1 MNTVIDCLAFVM
13 TLWMLYCFVRH
24 GIYPAIRLV
33 LRMIGA
39 VVRVVASYLQRERC
53 DATAGHIAEVCASSL
68 NVAPRSQRQD
78 HD

>member
-1 MNTVIDCLAFVM
+1 MDTFIESLAFVM

-33 LRMIGA
+33 FRTIGA
-39 VVRVVASYLQRERC
+39 IARFIARHLRSERS
-53 DATAGHIAEVCASSL
+53 DADAEHVAEVCASPL
-68 NVAPRSQRQD
+68 VVAPSRQQTD

>member
-1 MNTVIDCLAFVM
+1 MNTVIDCLALVM
-13 TLWMLYCFVRH
+13 TLWMLYCFARY

-39 VVRVVASYLQRERC
+39 VVRFVASYLQREHC
-53 DATAGHIAEVCASSL
+53 DATAEHVAEVCASSL
-68 NVAPRSQRQD
+68 IVAPGSQRQD

>member
-1 MNTVIDCLAFVM
+1 MDTFIEFLAFVM
-13 TLWMLYCFVRH
+13 TLWMLYCFLRH

-39 VVRVVASYLQRERC
+39 VVRLVASYLQRERC
-53 DATAGHIAEVCASSL
+53 DADAEHVAEVCASRL
-68 NVAPRSQRQD
+68 LTAQGSQRTN

>member
-1 MNTVIDCLAFVM
+1 MDKFIEFLAFVM

-33 LRMIGA
+33 IRMIRA
-39 VVRVVASYLQRERC
+39 VARLVASYLQRDRC
-53 DATAGHIAEVCASSL
+53 DATAEHVAEVCISSL
-68 NVAPRSQRQD
+68 VLAPSPQRQD

>member
-33 LRMIGA
+33 FRMIGA
-39 VVRVVASYLQRERC
+39 VVRFVTSYLQREPC
-53 DATAGHIAEVCASSL
+53 DAAGEHVAEVCASPL
-68 NVAPRSQRQD
+68 MVAPSGHPTN

>member
-1 MNTVIDCLAFVM
+1 MNKVIDCLAFVM

-33 LRMIGA
+33 FRMIGA
-39 VVRVVASYLQRERC
+39 VARFFASQLRSERNDAVAE
-53 DATAGHIAEVCASSL
+53 HVAEVCATPL
-68 NVAPRSQRQD
+68 MVAPSRQQAD